1 LESFMDSNG
10 DGVGDF
16 EGLMRRLDYLE
27 SLGVDTI
34 WLAPFQ
40 RSPNRDN
47 GYDISDYYSVDP
59 RYGTLGDCVELMHQA
74 RGRGLHV
81 ISDLVLNHTSD
92 QHEWFQSSRSSPDSP
107 HRDWYLWSK
116 KRPEDWD
123 EGMVFP
129 GVQESTWTRDQ
140 KAKAYYFHRFY
151 KHQ

>member
-1 LESFMDSNG
+1 F
-10 DGVGDF
+10 
-16 EGLMRRLDYLE
+16 
-27 SLGVDTI
+27 
-34 WLAPFQ
+34 
-40 RSPNRDN
+40 
-47 GYDISDYYSVDP
+47 
-59 RYGTLGDCVELMHQA
+59 MHQA

-140 KAKAYYFHRFY
+140 KAKAYYFHRFH
-151 KHQ
+151 KHQPDLNMDNPRVRAAARRIMGFWLQQ